1 MRRLSVAL
9 AVRLISMMSLPVTVA
24 AVAPPA
30 FGRDLDG
37 RNAAS
42 PRHDWFEHLPA
53 EKGLCGS
60 FSDGYVVADADWGAK
75 DGHYRVRLP
84 KAITSNEI
92 VWVNVPDQAVIAVP
106 NKAGRTMVWP
116 LYSYAGVSIGCFMP
130 GNHT

>member
-42 PRHDWFEHLPA
+42 PRHDCLSNFQRKKVSA
-53 EKGLCGS
+53 
-60 FSDGYVVADADWGAK
+60 
-75 DGHYRVRLP
+75 VRSP
-84 KAITSNEI
+84 TAMSWQMPTGEQRT
-92 VWVNVPDQAVIAVP
+92 VTIACVCP
-106 NKAGRTMVWP
+106 RPSPPTR
-116 LYSYAGVSIGCFMP
+116 
-130 GNHT
+130 